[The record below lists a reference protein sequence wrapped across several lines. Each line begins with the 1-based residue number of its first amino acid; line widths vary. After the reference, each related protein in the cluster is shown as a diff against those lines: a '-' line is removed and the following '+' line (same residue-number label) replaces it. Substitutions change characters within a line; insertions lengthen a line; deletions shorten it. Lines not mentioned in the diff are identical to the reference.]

1 MIKLLIK
8 LAIVALLANAGLR
21 IATEYLV
28 HYQFRD
34 SVREA
39 AIYRARNDQELRET
53 VMEMAAQQGVPLTA
67 DAFTVRRDER
77 EANIQGT
84 YVKAIEVVPGYPY
97 DWKFDFTIQAYIS
110 PVPPLPGAPQRRTPL
125 K

>member
-1 MIKLLIK
+1 MKLLIK
-8 LAIVALLANAGLR
+8 LAIVALLANAAFRVG
-21 IATEYLV
+21 TQYLV

-39 AIYRARNDQELRET
+39 AMYRAKTDAELRET
-53 VMEMAAQQGVPLTA
+53 VMEMAGQQGVPLTP

-77 EANIQGT
+77 EANIQGS
-84 YVKAIEVVPGYPY
+84 YVKPIEVVPGYPY
-97 DWKFDFTIQAYIS
+97 GWKFDFTIQAYIS
-110 PVPPLPGAPQRRTPL
+110 PVPPLPGAPQRKTPL